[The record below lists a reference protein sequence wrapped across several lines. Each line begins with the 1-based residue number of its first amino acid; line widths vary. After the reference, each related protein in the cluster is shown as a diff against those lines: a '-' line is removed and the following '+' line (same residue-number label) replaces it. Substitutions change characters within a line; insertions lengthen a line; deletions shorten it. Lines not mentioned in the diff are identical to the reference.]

1 MEQAHVV
8 EQKWEKKLLELKI
21 SLKLTQIAHILLTV
35 YRNCVYR
42 TFSKVK
48 CPCENC

>member
-8 EQKWEKKLLELKI
+8 EQKWEKKLLEPKI
-21 SLKLTQIAHILLTV
+21 SLKLTQIAYILLPV
-35 YRNCVYR
+35 YRKPVYR

-48 CPCENC
+48 CPC